1 MNACT
6 ADFATGPRLSDLSS
20 SSCSLPRVVAYA
32 VASVR
37 TLPARLLI
45 AADVSPAC
53 LSTAENSSSTR
64 SFRLPKLVFEV
75 SIAVPSAFT
84 DVPSAPERSLTPVLA
99 AERSSTP
106 VFADAR
112 ASAMSLFEL
121 ASSVF
126 AESVSDEYVRSTAA
140 LSFSMPARSAMLPLN
155 DLSRCWYSGL
165 SSMSS
170 MDEARFN
177 AVSVSVF
184 ENVWLIVAAMVSAP
198 WPVTFGA
205 SALSFSLL

>member
-20 SSCSLPRVVAYA
+20 SSCSLSRVVAYA

-64 SFRLPKLVFEV
+64 SFRLPRLVFEV

-99 AERSSTP
+99 A
-106 VFADAR
+106 AR

-126 AESVSDEYVRSTAA
+126 AESVSDEYARSAAA

-165 SSMSS
+165 PSMSS

-198 WPVTFGA
+198 
-205 SALSFSLL
+205 